1 VRDVAQ
7 SVWGIYREGEGGVLE
22 SAFDFYTY
30 PVWLQAIL
38 RKHGRRA
45 RACCKSVPVEGD
57 LAVSLR
63 VVSGSFLTERM
74 K

>member
-1 VRDVAQ
+1 MRDVAQ

-22 SAFDFYTY
+22 SAFLYY

-45 RACCKSVPVEGD
+45 HACCKSVPVEGD
-57 LAVSLR
+57 LAVSL
-63 VVSGSFLTERM
+63 
-74 K
+74 